1 MSSSV
6 ADPQQLDP
14 AVVAAASPA
23 ALAHVVTQGRWVPF
37 EHLLKIDE
45 ALLKVASREITRLLI
60 EVPIRHG
67 KSELV
72 SRYTPAWWLG
82 RFPDDQV
89 MLAAYEA
96 EFARSWGRK
105 ARDVLAEFGPTVF
118 GVDVADMPAS
128 ADWWHVEDHEGVMVT
143 AGVGGALTGK
153 GADLL
158 IIDDPVKNAEQANS
172 EVYRQKTWDWWQS
185 TARSRLQPGGRVVV
199 VMARWHED
207 DLAGRLIANQ
217 DEKEPWTLLQLP
229 ALAEDD
235 DPMGRKP
242 GEALCPE
249 MFTEKDLARTKQELG
264 SYWFSALLQ
273 QKPAPAEGL
282 MFKRSHFRYWQQDDG
297 VTWSLETD
305 EGLRHVDSGMLTRFQ
320 TVDVAISD
328 RETADWT
335 VVSTWAVSDRK
346 ELILI
351 DLERQHFEEQQTIA
365 FLKRCSDRHGRPR
378 MYVERFGA
386 GRSPLAVLSREGYPV
401 SEIPAE
407 AGTQQNKTTRA
418 FVAVAAYERHSVFHP
433 SPRPEWLDAFED
445 ELTSFPLAKNDDQVD
460 TVSYAARLLPTLAVD
475 EVVREPSYR
484 PLSAGI
490 MTARF

>member
-1 MSSSV
+1 MSSFV
-6 ADPQQLDP
+6 TGPQQLDP
-14 AVVAAASPA
+14 EVVAAASPA
-23 ALAHVVTQGRWVPF
+23 ALAHIVTQGRWVPY
-37 EHLLKIDE
+37 EHLLRIDE

-60 EVPIRHG
+60 MVPIRHG

-72 SRYTPAWWLG
+72 SRYAPAWWLG
-82 RFPDDQV
+82 RYPDDQV

-105 ARDVLAEFGPTVF
+105 ARDVLAEFGPAVF
-118 GVDVADMPAS
+118 GVQVADMPAS

-217 DEKEPWTLLQLP
+217 DEAEPWTLLQLP
-229 ALAEDD
+229 ALAEEN
-235 DPMGRKP
+235 DPMGREP

-249 MFTEKDLARTKQELG
+249 MFTAQDLARTKQELG

-282 MFKRSHFRYWQQDDG
+282 MFKRQDFREWTREDDVNWTLWG
-297 VTWSLETD
+297 DETRRID
-305 EGLRHVDSGMLTRFQ
+305 AGYTTRFQ

-335 VVSTWAVSDRK
+335 VVSTWAATDRH
-346 ELILI
+346 ELILL
-351 DLERQHFEEQQTIA
+351 DMERQHFEEQQTIA
-365 FLKRCSDRHGRPR
+365 FLKRCSDKHGRPR

-386 GRSPLAVLSREGYPV
+386 GRSPLAVLARDGYPV
-401 SEIPAE
+401 SEIPQE

-418 FVAVAAYERHSVFHP
+418 FVAVAAYERHMVFHP
-433 SPRPEWLDAFED
+433 SPRPAWLDSFED
-445 ELTSFPLAKNDDQVD
+445 ELTSFPLAKNDDMVD

-475 EVVREPSYR
+475 EAVREPAYR

-490 MTARF
+490 MSQRF

>member
-1 MSSSV
+1 MATGS
-6 ADPQQLDP
+6 APQELDP

-23 ALAHVVTQGRWVPF
+23 ALAHIVTQGKWVPY
-37 EHLLKIDE
+37 EHLLLIDE

-72 SRYTPAWWLG
+72 SRYGPAWWLG
-82 RFPDDQV
+82 RYPDDQV

-105 ARDVLAEFGPTVF
+105 ARDVLAEFGPSVF

-207 DLAGRLIANQ
+207 DLAGRLLANQ
-217 DEKEPWTLLQLP
+217 DESEPWDVLKLP
-229 ALAEDD
+229 AVAEEN
-235 DPMGRKP
+235 DPMGRAV

-249 MFTEKDLARTKQELG
+249 MFTEADLQRTKRELG

-282 MFKRSHFRYWQQDDG
+282 MFKRKDIRSYSEDG
-297 VTWSLETD
+297 IMWTLNTD
-305 EGLRHVDSGMLTRFQ
+305 TGPRHVDSGMCPRFQ

-335 VVSTWAVSDRK
+335 VVSTWAVTDRR

-351 DLERQHFEEQQTIA
+351 EVDRQHFEEQQIVA

-386 GRSPLAVLSREGYPV
+386 GRSPLSVLGRDGYPV

-407 AGTQQNKTTRA
+407 AGTMQNKTTRA
-418 FVAVAAYERHSVFHP
+418 FVAVAAYERHMVFHP
-433 SPRPEWLDAFED
+433 ERRPAWLDAFED

-460 TVSYAARLLPTLAVD
+460 TVAYAARLLPSMGVGRQ
-475 EVVREPSYR
+475 VRTPKGQ
-484 PLSAGI
+484 PIFAGI
-490 MTARF
+490 MSQRF